1 MHLMGKEKP
10 KEFVYVLE
18 YPNGD
23 SVSRRMIRNRLKKK
37 LAVSLAG
44 FGSDKVKLIEKVDV
58 VSINEWN
65 QNEEYGMFP
74 IKLKSGKIIKIA
86 PGWNVRGFFAFF
98 QTHPFVI

>member
-37 LAVSLAG
+37 LPFHLQDLV
-44 FGSDKVKLIEKVDV
+44 SDKVKLIEKVDV

-74 IKLKSGKIIKIA
+74 IKTEKVK
-86 PGWNVRGFFAFF
+86 NN
-98 QTHPFVI
+98 